1 MSILYLRVQSVIER
15 KKLTWEN
22 FFYDRWKLLI
32 WLVMEKLQKFLNR
45 KKEPLMTK
53 CGKRKKWPRFASFRY
68 CLLYIHI
75 KNCSMPFLLPFTV
88 VFFLQHRSTLP
99 SLLLC
104 CTTSFVEM
112 IRWVIYFSSYTCNI
126 TLYVSATALFHNGT
140 TCICLI
146 QQLPGAWAM
155 IDGQVSFKNYCCYMY
170 TTVLLTIL
178 EIHQQIR

>member
-1 MSILYLRVQSVIER
+1 
-15 KKLTWEN
+15 
-22 FFYDRWKLLI
+22 
-32 WLVMEKLQKFLNR
+32 MEKERSGQGLHHLDVAYYIFSWRTVPCCFFFHL
-45 KKEPLMTK
+45 
-53 CGKRKKWPRFASFRY
+53 
-68 CLLYIHI
+68 LLYFV
-75 KNCSMPFLLPFTV
+75 S
-88 VFFLQHRSTLP
+88 QHRSTLP

-112 IRWVIYFSSYTCNI
+112 IKWVIYFSSYTCNI

-178 EIHQQIR
+178 EIHQQIRLLYCWLCELEYYSRLLKK